1 MVASWIQHSA
11 ALLRFFDYPKA
22 LQPVIKSTNLLERMI
37 KEIKRATKTRDNT
50 FPTPDAVLKV
60 IYFVAERYEAQF
72 QTRKLRGF
80 QPAEEEIRA
89 IFDLRYPRA

>member
-1 MVASWIQHSA
+1 
-11 ALLRFFDYPKA
+11 LLRFLDYPKA

-37 KEIKRATKTRDNT
+37 KEVKRTTKTRDNT
-50 FPTPDAVLKV
+50 FPTPDAGLKV

-80 QPAEEEIRA
+80 QQAEDEIRA
-89 IFDLRYPRA
+89 IFNLRYPQA